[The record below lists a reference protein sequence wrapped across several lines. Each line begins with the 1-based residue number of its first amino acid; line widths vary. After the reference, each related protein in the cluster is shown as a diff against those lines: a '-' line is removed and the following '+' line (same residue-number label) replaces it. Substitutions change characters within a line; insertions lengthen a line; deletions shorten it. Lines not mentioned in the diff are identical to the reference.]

1 MNYTAHPDRTAGNG
15 RCGWTL
21 LELMVVIAIVGL
33 LAVISIPVTRMF
45 ARDDL
50 RAAARTIHTMLRAAR
65 MYAMT
70 HNVEAAVVYSLDYP
84 FQRAEDGTG
93 YFDPLEDTI
102 LTDPAQL
109 PNLVPLT
116 VRAIRSAAVM
126 YRLPDDFNA
135 VPNFPEGIAIG
146 PADKSWQN
154 DQAQAVSWRDAGTFV
169 PTPNSGDFV
178 SLPQGYAMPL
188 VEPYDDSFSD
198 YAVSPENALGIPL
211 VAGPPPLIHLYA
223 VDGGLPAYEPVTRAF
238 LMEYNRRMEFWGT
251 WYSGDDKLRPS
262 LDMIGMRPVY
272 VYPMAVDIVVRPDG
286 THRLSFDRTL
296 IRPYIAHVFNPD
308 GSLKV
313 RVQGKERYR
322 IMVAPDPEALPEER
336 VLEIPVQ
343 GNEGV
348 VRFAAMGISI
358 EINRATGAVRLNL

>member
-15 RCGWTL
+15 RGGWTL
-21 LELMVVIAIVGL
+21 LELLVVIAIVGL

-135 VPNFPEGIAIG
+135 VPIFPEGISRG
-146 PADKSWQN
+146 GVNYKQEN
-154 DQAQAVSWRDAGTFV
+154 DLAQAPHWPGTGTFV
-169 PTPNSGDFV
+169 PTPNAGDFV
-178 SLPQGYAMPL
+178 ALPQGYVMPL
-188 VEPYDDSFSD
+188 VEPYDDSFSQ
-198 YAVSPENALGIPL
+198 YANSVDVVLGVS
-211 VAGPPPLIHLYA
+211 LYA
-223 VDGGLPAYEPVTRAF
+223 VDGGLPAYDPVTRAF
-238 LMEYNRRMEFWGT
+238 LMEYNRQMEFPAFGQ
-251 WYSGDDKLRPS
+251 PN
-262 LDMIGMRPVY
+262 LDRIGMRPVY